1 MLIHGAPA
9 HRYPACPPARL
20 PTVSFP
26 PPQGHNRHVYA
37 VASGIIQLPRGNAI
51 SEGVTVFPVGQGW
64 LGLALL
70 CAGTAV
76 ADMPSY
82 MTAGLEKSQ
91 VSRVECSRHSTGIS
105 VGTRTLRKAER

>member
-1 MLIHGAPA
+1 M
-9 HRYPACPPARL
+9 
-20 PTVSFP
+20 
-26 PPQGHNRHVYA
+26 YA

-76 ADMPSY
+76 ADLPSY

-91 VSRVECSRHSTGIS
+91 ASICITTRRFFRKG
-105 VGTRTLRKAER
+105 GTEKSQSSIAL